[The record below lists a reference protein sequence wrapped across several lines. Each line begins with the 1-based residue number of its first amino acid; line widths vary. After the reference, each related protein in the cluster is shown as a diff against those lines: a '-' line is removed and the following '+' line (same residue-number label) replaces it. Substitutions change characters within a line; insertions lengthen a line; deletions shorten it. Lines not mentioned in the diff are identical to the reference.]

1 MKQKEHKSRSL
12 SWRILLVLFSIS
24 LSTLAQAQ
32 SITVKGNVVDPNGEP
47 LIGVTITEHNT
58 TNGAITDINGNFS
71 ITCAKGAT
79 LKFSYIGYKD
89 VTKTATGTNLK
100 VVLTEDS
107 QALDEVVVVGY
118 GTQKK
123 VNLTG
128 AVGSVDAADLTK
140 RVSPNASSMLQG
152 RVPGLQI
159 VQNSANPGAEQAA
172 IQIRGQGTFS
182 DAGSNPLVLID
193 GVEGDMNKVNPNMI
207 ENITVL
213 KDAASASIYGSRA
226 ANGVI
231 LISTKDGTEGSLNS
245 D

>member
-1 MKQKEHKSRSL
+1 MKQKEYKSRSL

-123 VNLTG
+123 
-128 AVGSVDAADLTK
+128 GSEI
-140 RVSPNASSMLQG
+140 G
-152 RVPGLQI
+152 RAHV
-159 VQNSANPGAEQAA
+159 
-172 IQIRGQGTFS
+172 
-182 DAGSNPLVLID
+182 
-193 GVEGDMNKVNPNMI
+193 
-207 ENITVL
+207 
-213 KDAASASIYGSRA
+213 
-226 ANGVI
+226 
-231 LISTKDGTEGSLNS
+231 
-245 D
+245 

>member
-123 VNLTG
+123 RKCNR
-128 AVGSVDAADLTK
+128 K
-140 RVSPNASSMLQG
+140 YH
-152 RVPGLQI
+152 
-159 VQNSANPGAEQAA
+159 
-172 IQIRGQGTFS
+172 
-182 DAGSNPLVLID
+182 
-193 GVEGDMNKVNPNMI
+193 KC
-207 ENITVL
+207 
-213 KDAASASIYGSRA
+213 
-226 ANGVI
+226 
-231 LISTKDGTEGSLNS
+231 
-245 D
+245 

>member
-32 SITVKGNVVDPNGEP
+32 SITVKGNVVDGEP

-123 VNLTG
+123 GSVTG
-128 AVGSVDAADLTK
+128 SITSVDAKTIADIPTANLATSLAG
-140 RVSPNASSMLQG
+140 RLSGVMISSTTG
-152 RVPGLQI
+152 RI
-159 VQNSANPGAEQAA
+159 
-172 IQIRGQGTFS
+172 
-182 DAGSNPLVLID
+182 
-193 GVEGDMNKVNPNMI
+193 
-207 ENITVL
+207 
-213 KDAASASIYGSRA
+213 
-226 ANGVI
+226 
-231 LISTKDGTEGSLNS
+231 
-245 D
+245 